1 MWVWLGS
8 EVEAGSPGY
17 GFYCHPI
24 VLSPNLPQ
32 YSISIR
38 SRASLKAEI
47 KSTFSFLGVETLD
60 HLGDL
65 VFLGKERNLKV
76 FLVM

>member
-17 GFYCHPI
+17 GFYRHPV

-38 SRASLKAEI
+38 SRASLKTEV
-47 KSTFSFLGVETLD
+47 KLTFSFLGVETPG

-65 VFLGKERNLKV
+65 VFLGKKGIRRSSS
-76 FLVM
+76 VM